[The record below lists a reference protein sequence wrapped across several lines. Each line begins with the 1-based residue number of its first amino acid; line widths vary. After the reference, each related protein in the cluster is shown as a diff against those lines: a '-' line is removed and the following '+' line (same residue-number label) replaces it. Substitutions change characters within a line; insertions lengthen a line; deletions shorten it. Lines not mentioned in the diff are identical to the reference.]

1 MMIYNSKDL
10 IERKENIKKIFFYR
24 ICGTGMGAAACLLKE
39 AGYEIVGGDSLFNPP
54 MSTYLENLDIP
65 LHQLND
71 INADF
76 LKEFDLIVVGNVV
89 PRDSDDA
96 KLVESL
102 DVPLTSFP
110 SALGGLVLK
119 GRKTIG
125 LSGTHGKTTTTYF
138 ATQMFE
144 KLGAAPG
151 YFIGGV
157 LEGKNSSALGAG
169 DYFFLEA
176 DEYDCAYFDKVSKF
190 RRYELHNLVITS
202 IEFDHADIFTSIEDI
217 KDQFRSL
224 LKEIDGRVIA
234 CSDYP
239 ETVSLLKELS
249 KEALFYGDDAELGPR
264 IIEAHSD
271 STIFEIKIGGANEK
285 FETSAVGLHNI
296 KNIASLILFAHAE
309 GFELNKIKDSVKD
322 LSLVKRRQEIRGWHN
337 GAAIIDD
344 FAHHPRAVEATL
356 QAISQRYP
364 DRDLNVL
371 FEPHSATARSN
382 VFQEDF
388 QRAFLSADNL
398 AITKLKRS
406 TTVKDAGD
414 LDLVGM
420 KTSLEKED
428 VKTQILSKLDEVISW
443 VKDHSSEKS
452 IILVLSN
459 GTCLGLWESDFV
471 KNLKK

>member
-1 MMIYNSKDL
+1 MILTSADL
-10 IERKENIKKIFFYR
+10 LERKDQIKKVFFFR
-24 ICGTGMGAAACLLKE
+24 VCGTGMGAAACLLKE
-39 AGYEIVGGDSLFNPP
+39 AGYEVSGADSLFNPP
-54 MSTYLENLDIP
+54 MSTYLKDLEIDLHKLD
-65 LHQLND
+65 D
-71 INADF
+71 IDADF
-76 LKEFDLIVVGNVV
+76 LKKFDLIVVGNVV
-89 PRDSDDA
+89 PRESEDA
-96 KLVESL
+96 KLIESL

-119 GRKTIG
+119 GRKTVG

-144 KLGAAPG
+144 NLGEAPG

-157 LEGKNSSALGAG
+157 LEGKKSSAIGKG

-190 RRYELHNLVITS
+190 RRYELKNLIITS

-217 KDQFRSL
+217 KDQFRPL
-224 LKEIDGRVIA
+224 VKEIDGRIIA

-239 ETVSLLKELS
+239 ATTSLLKEFS
-249 KEALFYGDDAELGPR
+249 KEVIYYGDESEIGPR
-264 IIEAHSD
+264 IVEAKTN
-271 STIFEIKIGGANEK
+271 STIFELNIGNSTER

-296 KNIASLILFAHAE
+296 KNISSLILFALGE
-309 GFELNKIKDSVKD
+309 DFELGKIKESVKK
-322 LSLVKRRQEIRGWHN
+322 LSLVKRRQEVRGWHN

-344 FAHHPRAVEATL
+344 FAHHPRAVEATI

-364 DRDLNVL
+364 DREINVL

-388 QRAFLSADNL
+388 QRAFLSANNV

-406 TTVKDAGD
+406 TTVKKAGD
-414 LDLVGM
+414 LDLAAM
-420 KTSLEKED
+420 KTGLEKED
-428 VKTQILSKLDEVISW
+428 VKTQILSELDDVISW

-459 GTCLGLWESDFV
+459 GTCLGLWESEFV
-471 KNLKK
+471 KNLTK